1 MLDLKSVYLYFL
13 SIKKITIKSIRE
25 IFFSTSFYNK
35 LLLSQNPSR
44 LFFYPNPYLLSPL
57 LNHKDLLLKI
67 SKFEA
72 NYFWNDSNKSDN
84 EKKNLH
90 SFLWLNLIDRKNEKE
105 TIEKIVGDW
114 IKKYG
119 NYKKDIWNENLLSKR
134 TMAWISNADIIL
146 GNKEDRF
153 QKLFFSSLLKQIN
166 FLKKNLKIISY
177 ETTQISCLA
186 AIILSGLVF
195 KEYFNNYH
203 FGLKE
208 LKKIINNFFDKNGFP
223 KNKNS
228 ENLIIFLQYFILIK
242 EWIKS
247 AQEPVPDYIDE
258 IIEKN
263 LICLNSLKNESK
275 RLPLFNGVT
284 EKNLEEFFLYL
295 EKLNYQFDK
304 KLKFVGQIQII
315 KNKKNILYFDS
326 GEPPLHQFSR
336 DYQSG
341 PLSFEYFNE
350 DNKIITNCGYG
361 RKISKKTQL
370 ISKFTSAQST
380 LCLNDTS
387 VVKFKK
393 NNLINKIYGPTI
405 SNSFKIFD
413 INREENKTDISI
425 AATHNAYLDKFG
437 FLHKRLIKV
446 LKKNGNIIGTDSL
459 IKKKNTS
466 NGANYSIRFHIY
478 PGINVVQTVS
488 GKSILL
494 QISKNKSWIFLSENQ
509 DLQIEK
515 GLFLGRNKVL
525 NNHCIVIYGNTK
537 NQNTD
542 IKWELR
548 KSN

>member
-1 MLDLKSVYLYFL
+1 MDNNFK
-13 SIKKITIKSIRE
+13 R
-25 IFFSTSFYNK
+25 
-35 LLLSQNPSR
+35 LLTA
-44 LFFYPNPYLLSPL
+44 
-57 LNHKDLLLKI
+57 
-67 SKFEA
+67 SKFKNWLSC
-72 NYFWNDSNKSDN
+72 NYTIINEINKK
-84 EKKNLH
+84 ELKK
-90 SFLWLNLIDRKNEKE
+90 KE
-105 TIEKIVGDW
+105 RSKTEEIRTERGDEFEENIYKEL
-114 IKKYG
+114 IKKYPKHIKIKKNDNKIDETKKAIEKGYDLIHKAYFENEGWHGEIDFLIKVEGKKTNLG
-119 NYKKDIWNENLLSKR
+119 NFGYELYDSKLSSFEKTDHIIQLNIYNEWLEKLQG
-134 TMAWISNADIIL
+134 SNQKTPDHTWLFL

-153 QKLFFSSLLKQIN
+153 QKLFLSSLLKQIN

-208 LKKIINNFFDKNGFP
+208 LNKIINNFFDKNGFP

-413 INREENKTDISI
+413 INREENKADISV
-425 AATHNAYLDKFG
+425 AATHNAYLNKFG
-437 FLHKRLIKV
+437 YLHKRLIKI
-446 LKKNGNIIGTDSL
+446 LKKNGDIIGTDSL
-459 IKKKNTS
+459 IKKKLPIKIIETKY
-466 NGANYSIRFHIY
+466 GIR
-478 PGINVVQTVS
+478 S
-488 GKSILL
+488 
-494 QISKNKSWIFLSENQ
+494 
-509 DLQIEK
+509 
-515 GLFLGRNKVL
+515 
-525 NNHCIVIYGNTK
+525 
-537 NQNTD
+537 
-542 IKWELR
+542 
-548 KSN
+548 

>member
-1 MLDLKSVYLYFL
+1 M
-13 SIKKITIKSIRE
+13 
-25 IFFSTSFYNK
+25 
-35 LLLSQNPSR
+35 
-44 LFFYPNPYLLSPL
+44 
-57 LNHKDLLLKI
+57 
-67 SKFEA
+67 
-72 NYFWNDSNKSDN
+72 
-84 EKKNLH
+84 
-90 SFLWLNLIDRKNEKE
+90 
-105 TIEKIVGDW
+105 
-114 IKKYG
+114 
-119 NYKKDIWNENLLSKR
+119 
-134 TMAWISNADIIL
+134 
-146 GNKEDRF
+146 
-153 QKLFFSSLLKQIN
+153 
-166 FLKKNLKIISY
+166 
-177 ETTQISCLA
+177 A

-341 PLSFEYFNE
+341 PLSFEYFSE

-361 RKISKKTQL
+361 RKISKNTFILANQ
-370 ISKFTSAQST
+370 TNR
-380 LCLNDTS
+380 C
-387 VVKFKK
+387 K
-393 NNLINKIYGPTI
+393 NSY
-405 SNSFKIFD
+405 
-413 INREENKTDISI
+413 
-425 AATHNAYLDKFG
+425 Y
-437 FLHKRLIKV
+437 
-446 LKKNGNIIGTDSL
+446 
-459 IKKKNTS
+459 
-466 NGANYSIRFHIY
+466 
-478 PGINVVQTVS
+478 
-488 GKSILL
+488 
-494 QISKNKSWIFLSENQ
+494 
-509 DLQIEK
+509 
-515 GLFLGRNKVL
+515 
-525 NNHCIVIYGNTK
+525 
-537 NQNTD
+537 
-542 IKWELR
+542 
-548 KSN
+548 

>member
-1 MLDLKSVYLYFL
+1 MLDLKGVYLYFL
-13 SIKKITIKSIRE
+13 SLKKIGTKSIRE
-25 IFFSTSFYNK
+25 IFYSTSFYNK
-35 LLLSQNPSR
+35 LLISESPSR
-44 LFFYPNPYLLSPL
+44 FFFYPNPHLISPL

-72 NYFWNDSNKSDN
+72 NYFWKNSKNNN

-90 SFLWLNLIDRKNEKE
+90 SFLWLNLLDRKNEKE
-105 TIEKIVGDW
+105 TIEKIIADW
-114 IKKYG
+114 IKRYG

-134 TMAWISNADIIL
+134 TIAWISNADIIL
-146 GNKEDRF
+146 ANKEIRF
-153 QKLFFSSLLKQIN
+153 QKLFFSCLIKHIN
-166 FLKKNLKIISY
+166 FLKKNLKIVSY
-177 ETTQISCLA
+177 ETTKISCLA

-195 KEYFNNYH
+195 KEYYNNYN

-208 LKKIINNFFDKNGFP
+208 LRKIINNFFDKDGFP
-223 KNKNS
+223 VSRNS
-228 ENLIIFLQYFILIK
+228 ENLIIFLQYFIIIK

-247 AQEPVPDYIDE
+247 AQELVPDYLNE

-263 LICLNSLKNESK
+263 LICLNSLTNQSK
-275 RLPLFNGVT
+275 KLPLFNGVT
-284 EKNLEEFFLYL
+284 EKNLGEFFQYL
-295 EKLNYQFDK
+295 EKLNYVLDK
-304 KLKFVGQIQII
+304 KNKYVGQIQII
-315 KNKKNILYFDS
+315 KNKKNILYFDT
-326 GEPPLHQFSR
+326 GEPPIQQFSR

-350 DNKIITNCGYG
+350 GNKIITNCGYG
-361 RKISKKTQL
+361 RKISNKTQL

-393 NNLINKIYGPTI
+393 NSLINKTYGSTI
-405 SNSFKIFD
+405 SNTFKTFD
-413 INREENKTDISI
+413 IAREENKTDISI
-425 AATHNAYLDKFG
+425 TATHNAYLDKFG
-437 FLHKRLIKV
+437 FLHKRLIRV
-446 LKKNGNIIGTDSL
+446 FKKNGSVIGTDSL
-459 IKKKNTS
+459 ISRKN
-466 NGANYSIRFHIY
+466 NPNNIKYSIRFHVY
-478 PGINVVQTVS
+478 PGINIVQTVS

-525 NNHCIVIYGNTK
+525 NNHCIVIYGNTE